1 MNRLAAGEI
10 LPPFAFSGALSRR
23 LVSRRDHSIG
33 IPPPTGECRQF
44 FLSFAI
50 PMIAVDKVMKIMF
63 KVYFQYFSF
72 DNYFSPIQEA
82 MVSPMTFFC
91 VSSETPAF
99 FSFIS

>member
-1 MNRLAAGEI
+1 MNLRTVFCVLRG
-10 LPPFAFSGALSRR
+10 LSRR
-23 LVSRRDHSIG
+23 LAEKWRDT
-33 IPPPTGECRQF
+33 PPTGEYRQF
-44 FLSFAI
+44 FLSFAV